1 MNSVTKK
8 IRFKEFDDEYN
19 PRKLVEVVD
28 KLKSYSLSRDVET
41 SGFTGYK
48 YIHYG
53 DIHTKKANL
62 IVDEQVL
69 PNIKEGE
76 YIPLEKGD
84 LVIAD
89 ASEDYQGIAT
99 PSLLLINPTQNIIA
113 GLHTIAL
120 RVTTENSPLYIYYLL
135 SSSLFKKY
143 AYKAGT
149 GTKVFGI
156 SYNNLVKF
164 EFLSPSQKEQE
175 KIGKLFKQLDDII
188 ALRQQFIDQLKQYKK
203 AMLQKMFPQK
213 GESVPKVRFKEFKGD
228 WENATLEDIVDNIGT
243 GKSKYSIH
251 SKSEQTPYEILG
263 STSIIGYDND
273 FDYDGD
279 FILTARVGANAGTL
293 YKYAGKV
300 KITDNTVF
308 IKSENLNFIYYLLV
322 NFELKKLAFGTGQP
336 LIKSSELKKL
346 ELKIPMLKEE
356 QKKIGTFFK
365 QLDDTIALHQK
376 RLEGYQNFKKTLLQR
391 MFV

>member
-1 MNSVTKK
+1 MHSVTTK

-19 PRKLVEVVD
+19 PRKLIEVVD

-41 SGFTGYK
+41 SESTGYK

-120 RVTTENSPLYIYYLL
+120 RVKTENSPLYLYYLL
-135 SSSLFKKY
+135 SSSAFKKY

-164 EFLSPSQKEQE
+164 EFLSPSQNEQE
-175 KIGKLFKQLDDII
+175 KIGKIFKQLDDII
-188 ALRQQFIDQLKQYKK
+188 ALKQQIIDQLEQYKK

-213 GESVPKVRFKEFKGD
+213 GERVPKVRFKGFKDD
-228 WENATLEDIVDNIGT
+228 WENATLENIVENIGT
-243 GKSKYSIH
+243 GKSKYSIQ
-251 SKSEQTPYEILG
+251 SKSEQAPYEILG
-263 STSIIGYDND
+263 STSIIGYDHC

-322 NFELKKLAFGTGQP
+322 NFDLKKLAFGTGQP
-336 LIKSSELKKL
+336 LIKSSELKKI
-346 ELKIPMLKEE
+346 ELKKPIMKEE
-356 QKKIGTFFK
+356 QEKIGTFFK
-365 QLDDTIALHQK
+365 QLDDTISLHQK
-376 RLEGYQNFKKTLLQR
+376 KLEGYQNFKRTLLQR
-391 MFV
+391 MFI

>member
-1 MNSVTKK
+1 M
-8 IRFKEFDDEYN
+8 
-19 PRKLVEVVD
+19 
-28 KLKSYSLSRDVET
+28 
-41 SGFTGYK
+41 
-48 YIHYG
+48 
-53 DIHTKKANL
+53 
-62 IVDEQVL
+62 
-69 PNIKEGE
+69 
-76 YIPLEKGD
+76 
-84 LVIAD
+84 
-89 ASEDYQGIAT
+89 
-99 PSLLLINPTQNIIA
+99 
-113 GLHTIAL
+113 
-120 RVTTENSPLYIYYLL
+120 
-135 SSSLFKKY
+135 
-143 AYKAGT
+143 
-149 GTKVFGI
+149 
-156 SYNNLVKF
+156 VKF

-203 AMLQKMFPQK
+203 AMLQKNVPQK

-322 NFELKKLAFGTGQP
+322 NFELKN
-336 LIKSSELKKL
+336 
-346 ELKIPMLKEE
+346 
-356 QKKIGTFFK
+356 
-365 QLDDTIALHQK
+365 LHLVQGN
-376 RLEGYQNFKKTLLQR
+376 RL
-391 MFV
+391 